1 MKIILLQIDKTQ
13 DSYIAE
19 GIDIYTKR
27 LKNYLHFETRTINVP
42 KQVRQKSQ
50 AEQKTEEARLIMM
63 DLENEDQLVLLDE
76 RGTEFSSSEF
86 SKYLAQKQNA
96 STKRLFFLIGGPFG
110 FSESIYKRANGK
122 VSLSRMTFS
131 HQMSR
136 LFFVEQLYRSYTILK
151 GEKYHHE

>member
-63 DLENEDQLVLLDE
+63 ELENEDQLVLLDE

>member
-63 DLENEDQLVLLDE
+63 ELENEDQLVLLDQPA
-76 RGTEFSSSEF
+76 
-86 SKYLAQKQNA
+86 L
-96 STKRLFFLIGGPFG
+96 LVV
-110 FSESIYKRANGK
+110 K
-122 VSLSRMTFS
+122 VLDL
-131 HQMSR
+131 Q
-136 LFFVEQLYRSYTILK
+136 
-151 GEKYHHE
+151 